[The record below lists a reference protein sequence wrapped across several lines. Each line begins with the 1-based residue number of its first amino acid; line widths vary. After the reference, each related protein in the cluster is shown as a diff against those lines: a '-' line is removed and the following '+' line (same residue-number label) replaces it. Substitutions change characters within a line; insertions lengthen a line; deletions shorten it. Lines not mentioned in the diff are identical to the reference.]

1 MQESIEKAYFFSKKE
16 FLVLLG
22 IAGLQEIYSFE
33 LPKDQ
38 EITSEELIY
47 ALYQLI
53 QKGLITME
61 GKPSLS
67 PEMGEL
73 TAIIQGGQ
81 FALSAV
87 PGKDKDQ
94 LIAYVSPE
102 GIVAMESCPDKGGLR
117 IGRLLEED
125 LWQRLSGEESLGLPL
140 LESEEEGDVLERCN
154 EGVRQEREAFEE
166 LALPPMEEEIFSI
179 MEKGQAL
186 AAWVWFDLTERKTLK
201 RFLFLKGGICS
212 WILKEDEE
220 GRLLTPDSGER
231 RQKLRQE
238 IFSL

>member
-1 MQESIEKAYFFSKKE
+1 M
-16 FLVLLG
+16 
-22 IAGLQEIYSFE
+22 
-33 LPKDQ
+33 
-38 EITSEELIY
+38 
-47 ALYQLI
+47 
-53 QKGLITME
+53 
-61 GKPSLS
+61 
-67 PEMGEL
+67 
-73 TAIIQGGQ
+73 
-81 FALSAV
+81 AV
-87 PGKDKDQ
+87 
-94 LIAYVSPE
+94 
-102 GIVAMESCPDKGGLR
+102 ESCPDKGGLR

-212 WILKEDEE
+212 WILKEDKE